1 MQELNEQEVRDK
13 LKAHICGELLSKPDY
28 ALGRDESLVNSGL
41 LDSFAATELLLF
53 IEDAFGVY
61 IPNSE
66 MDGTSMDTLDG
77 LVTGVLKWAEK

>member
-1 MQELNEQEVRDK
+1 MAIEVNEADVRK
-13 LKAHICGELLSKPDY
+13 RLREHIVGELLNKPDY
-28 ALGRDESLVNSGL
+28 KLGDNESLVDSGL

-66 MDGTSMDTLDG
+66 MDGSLDTLNG
-77 LVTGVLKWAEK
+77 LVEGVKHWAAK